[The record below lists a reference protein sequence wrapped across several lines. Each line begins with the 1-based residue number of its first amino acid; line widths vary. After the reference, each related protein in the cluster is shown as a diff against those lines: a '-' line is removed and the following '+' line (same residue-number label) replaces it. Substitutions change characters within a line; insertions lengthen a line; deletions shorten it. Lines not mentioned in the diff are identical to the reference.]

1 LTQGPVELD
10 SVWRRV
16 LAVGAAAAVA
26 LALWV
31 VVLVGFPS
39 FPGGGAHL
47 PALGPSSPR
56 PSPSTLASPSPS
68 PGDASNP
75 TAQAGPPG
83 SARLTGSGNGG
94 DEVEDE
100 PPDVED
106 EPPTASGGG
115 PMAPNPTP
123 APAPGLIGQNLLPSA
138 PLLPNQSLPALPLP
152 TPPVP

>member
-1 LTQGPVELD
+1 MLDPAPGPSTEYAHHCPLP
-10 SVWRRV
+10 WP
-16 LAVGAAAAVA
+16 
-26 LALWV
+26 

-39 FPGGGAHL
+39 LPGGGAHL

-106 EPPTASGGG
+106 EPPTASSGGT
-115 PMAPNPTP
+115 MAPT
-123 APAPGLIGQNLLPSA
+123 AAPGLVGQNLLPSA
-138 PLLPNQSLPALPLP
+138 PPLPKSSLPALPLP
-152 TPPVP
+152 TPSIP